1 MSMFD
6 VQMGCQDKVPVSE
19 TLQDMV
25 NEQGAFGVEGKIRD
39 SEVKKRGEF
48 KLSKILLLGVA
59 FVALVIIICLLWNF
73 WLNSKM

>member
-1 MSMFD
+1 MSMMD

-25 NEQGAFGVEGKIRD
+25 NEQAAFGVEGKIRD
-39 SEVKKRGEF
+39 SEVKKGGEF

-59 FVALVIIICLLWNF
+59 FVALVIIICLLWNV
-73 WLNSKM
+73 WLGSFM